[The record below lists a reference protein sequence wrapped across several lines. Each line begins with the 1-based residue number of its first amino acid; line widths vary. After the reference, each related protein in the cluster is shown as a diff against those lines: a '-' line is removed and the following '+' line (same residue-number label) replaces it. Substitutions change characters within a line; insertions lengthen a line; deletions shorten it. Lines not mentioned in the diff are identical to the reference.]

1 MAKNN
6 KTEGQTTDRHTTELT
21 EPDSKEGVG
30 AAGHTV
36 AHKARSAGLGPQSVS
51 AWRRHLRQGL
61 EAWYRVLFFNGH
73 IKVFRV
79 WENAIILIDFELVF
93 SVSGFVPGP
102 ELNMKKKI

>member
-36 AHKARSAGLGPQSVS
+36 AHKARSAGLGPQTTECRCL
-51 AWRRHLRQGL
+51 APPP
-61 EAWYRVLFFNGH
+61 EAGVRDMVYLYRVSPYISSDQRL
-73 IKVFRV
+73 
-79 WENAIILIDFELVF
+79 
-93 SVSGFVPGP
+93 
-102 ELNMKKKI
+102 KK